1 MPRFLHHEGL
11 GVHFPDHHGD
21 LENGPGDEQDGAPL
35 TWDLD
40 NVELTTVGV
49 DVGSSTS
56 HLLFAR
62 LHLQRLAQGLSSRF
76 VVVRRDVLYRS
87 PVTLTPYRPDG
98 LIDVEVLRKRFQ
110 HAHAEAGVEQ
120 DQVDTGAVILTG
132 VALERENS
140 RAVAELFADTGGR
153 FVCASAGHNL
163 EAILAAHGSGAAART
178 AGDPRPRLHID
189 VGGGTTKLALV
200 ADGEVLETAALAV
213 GGRLVVLDGSGRVV
227 RVEAAAHHAAAAAG
241 VEVAMGSP
249 LAPEARRPLCAAMA
263 GAVADAACGRSRG
276 GLAEALLLTPP
287 LRSDPEDPTVTCSG
301 GVSEYLREQGP
312 AAPGDLGPELAIACR
327 EALAAQGLQLDAL
340 PQGIRATVVG
350 ASQFTVQLSG
360 STVHVPRDG
369 LLPLRNLPVLSP
381 RLAPDREPTAAAV
394 AEAIGTARRRLDLT
408 EASPVAIALRVPGEP
423 HHRVLREL
431 ACGVA
436 DALSDHLERR
446 LPLVLALDADLGRS
460 LGRVM
465 AEERGPQ
472 ENLVV
477 IDGLELLELDY
488 VDVGELVRPAGVV
501 PVVIKSLAFGTAG
514 RD

>member
-11 GVHFPDHHGD
+11 GIHVPDHHGAED
-21 LENGPGDEQDGAPL
+21 TDAEEPDGTPL

-62 LHLQRLAQGLSSRF
+62 LHLQRLTQGLSSRF
-76 VVVRRDVLYRS
+76 VVVRRDVLARS
-87 PVTLTPYRPDG
+87 PVTLTPYCGDG
-98 LIDVEVLRKRFQ
+98 LIDVAALRETFQ
-110 HAHAEAGVEQ
+110 RAYEHAGLRQ
-120 DQVDTGAVILTG
+120 DEVDTGAVILTG
-132 VALERENS
+132 VALERRNS

-163 EAILAAHGSGAAART
+163 EAILAAHGSGAAAST
-178 AGDPRPRLHID
+178 VGDATPRLHVD

-200 ADGEVLETAALAV
+200 AGGEVLETAAVGV
-213 GGRLVVLDGSGRVV
+213 GGRLVVLDAWGRVV
-227 RVEAAAHHAAAAAG
+227 RVEDAARPLAAAAG
-241 VEVAMGSP
+241 VALEEGAP
-249 LAPEARRPLCAAMA
+249 LDTGARRRLCEAMA
-263 GAVADAACGRSRG
+263 RILVDAACGDAG
-276 GLAEALLLTPP
+276 GVGEQLLLTPP
-287 LRSDPEDPTVTCSG
+287 LQGRGQGDTVTCSG
-301 GVSEYLREQGP
+301 GVSEYLGGAGRSS
-312 AAPGDLGPELAIACR
+312 PGDLGPELAAACSATFSAR
-327 EALAAQGLQLDAL
+327 GLRLKAL

-360 STVHVPRDG
+360 STVHLPREG

-381 RLAPDREPTAAAV
+381 RLPPDREPTAALV
-394 AEAIGTARRRLDLT
+394 TEAIGAARRRLDLT
-408 EASPVAIALRVPGEP
+408 ETAPVAVALRLPGEP
-423 HHRVLREL
+423 HHRLLREL

-436 DALSDHLERR
+436 DALADHLARR
-446 LPLVLALDADLGRS
+446 LPVVVALDADLGRS
-460 LGRVM
+460 LGRVL

-488 VDVGELVRPAGVV
+488 VDVGEVVRPAGVV
-501 PVVIKSLAFGTAG
+501 PVVIKSLAFGG
-514 RD
+514 RRSSE